1 MPRWLAL
8 GFQDRSSIPIGELS
22 SLHDYVIVI
31 MARVLVL
38 ISYVM
43 VYLLFRGRFYKHLSE
58 GTFIETVWSMVP
70 AFLLVILVLPSM
82 KVLYLMED
90 IKLPSFSF
98 KIIGHQWYWS
108 YVVPLFNNFS
118 FKLKDSHYFN
128 LEYDSLLEDFSLDSD
143 YPRLLGCS
151 RDLWFPVNTTSRLLV
166 SSTDVIHSFA
176 VPALGLKVD
185 AMPGRI
191 NQLYVN
197 PSRVGV
203 FYGQCSEICGSNHSF
218 IPIRVK
224 VGCVRDYDNHT
235 KSFLLELVEDSYSF
249 KVSFLSFS
257 YSNIALSRLRS
268 LA

>member
-70 AFLLVILVLPSM
+70 AFLLVMLVLPSM

-98 KIIGHQWYWS
+98 KIIGHQWY
-108 YVVPLFNNFS
+108 
-118 FKLKDSHYFN
+118 
-128 LEYDSLLEDFSLDSD
+128 
-143 YPRLLGCS
+143 
-151 RDLWFPVNTTSRLLV
+151 
-166 SSTDVIHSFA
+166 
-176 VPALGLKVD
+176 
-185 AMPGRI
+185 
-191 NQLYVN
+191 
-197 PSRVGV
+197 
-203 FYGQCSEICGSNHSF
+203 
-218 IPIRVK
+218 
-224 VGCVRDYDNHT
+224 
-235 KSFLLELVEDSYSF
+235 
-249 KVSFLSFS
+249 
-257 YSNIALSRLRS
+257 
-268 LA
+268 